1 MGKMKDL
8 AIDEANEERERKI
21 AKITEVYMKHRSLR
35 GKRARQRGNAFER
48 EVAARLN
55 GRRTGMYGG
64 KDDVQAGVFVVQ
76 CKVGLSYPERL
87 DKWLRELKPK
97 AGQLPILVVGDSPGA
112 GTRRRALAV
121 VDFDDFVAWFGKVE
135 SSEL

>member
-8 AIDEANEERERKI
+8 AIQEANAER
-21 AKITEVYMKHRSLR
+21 SSR
-35 GKRARQRGNAFER
+35 GKRARQRGNSFER

-55 GRRTGMYGG
+55 GKRTGMYGG
-64 KDDVQAGVFVVQ
+64 KNDVEAGSFVIQ

-87 DKWLRELKPK
+87 DKWLRELNPK
-97 AGQLPILVVGDSPGA
+97 ADQLAVLVVGDSPGA

-121 VDFDDFVAWFGKVE
+121 IDFDDFVQWYGKE
-135 SSEL
+135 ERNEL

>member
-8 AIDEANEERERKI
+8 AIDEANEERERKLE
-21 AKITEVYMKHRSLR
+21 KITEAYMKYRSLR

-55 GRRTGMYGG
+55 GKRTGMYGG

-97 AGQLPILVVGDSPGA
+97 AGQLSILVVGDSPGA

-135 SSEL
+135 PSEL

>member
-8 AIDEANEERERKI
+8 AIDEANKERS
-21 AKITEVYMKHRSLR
+21 VR

-48 EVAARLN
+48 EVAAKLN

-97 AGQLPILVVGDSPGA
+97 AGELAVLVVGDSPGA

-121 VDFDDFVAWFGKVE
+121 VDFDDFVAWFGKEAKDEV
-135 SSEL
+135 

>member
-8 AIDEANEERERKI
+8 AIDEAN
-21 AKITEVYMKHRSLR
+21 AARSSR
-35 GKRARQRGNAFER
+35 GKRARQRGNSFER

-55 GRRTGMYGG
+55 GKRTGMYGG
-64 KDDVQAGVFVVQ
+64 KNDVEAGYFVIQ

-87 DKWLRELKPK
+87 DKWLRELNPK
-97 AGQLPILVVGDSPGA
+97 ADQLAVLVVGDSPGA

-121 VDFDDFVAWFGKVE
+121 IDFDDFVQWYGKE
-135 SSEL
+135 EHNEL

>member
-1 MGKMKDL
+1 MSKMKDL
-8 AIDEANEERERKI
+8 AIDAANRKKEILEA
-21 AKITEVYMKHRSLR
+21 YDKHRSLR

-48 EVAARLN
+48 EVAAKLN

-97 AGQLPILVVGDSPGA
+97 AGELPVLVVGDSPGA
-112 GTRRRALAV
+112 GSRRRALAI
-121 VDFDDFVAWFGKVE
+121 VDFDDFVEWFGRVDKDDI
-135 SSEL
+135 